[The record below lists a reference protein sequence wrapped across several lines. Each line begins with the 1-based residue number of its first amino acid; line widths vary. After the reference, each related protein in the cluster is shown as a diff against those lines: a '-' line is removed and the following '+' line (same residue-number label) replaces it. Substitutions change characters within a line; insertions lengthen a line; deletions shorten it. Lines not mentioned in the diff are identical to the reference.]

1 MKNWKRIIYEVCL
14 SLCTLMVAG
23 AIFIFS
29 SENAEESTNT
39 ASTIVNP
46 VIQQIEGSREN
57 HYMSL
62 PEYYKISE
70 FIRDI
75 GHFIEFGVLGGF
87 VYLLTALHT
96 NRARIIAL
104 GICAL
109 YAASD
114 EIHQIFVAGR
124 GVSIIDWIIDCVGAS
139 IGILITY
146 LLANCIKKAKDG
158 RCGKK

>member
-1 MKNWKRIIYEVCL
+1 
-14 SLCTLMVAG
+14 
-23 AIFIFS
+23 
-29 SENAEESTNT
+29 
-39 ASTIVNP
+39 
-46 VIQQIEGSREN
+46 
-57 HYMSL
+57 MSL

-70 FIRDI
+70 FIRNI
-75 GHFIEFGVLGGF
+75 GHFIEFGVFGVF
-87 VYLLTALHT
+87 IYLLTDLHT
-96 NRARIIAL
+96 NRTSTIVL

-146 LLANCIKKAKDG
+146 LLANCIKKAKG
-158 RCGKK
+158 RRCGKKDRGI